1 MSAGLHPNGTD
12 EREKKEG
19 KRRQEKNTVR
29 LQGGCQMLIDRYDAE
44 DVFARVPEVAAQ
56 TDPVLKQIDH
66 LLDDDQLFGQ
76 VKADLGKRYRLTLVH
91 GRHSTPVEVIL
102 RMLLIKHL
110 YGWGYRETEERVADS
125 LVLRWFCRV
134 YFEPVPDSTTLF
146 RWAHTL
152 RPETLHALN
161 DRVVE
166 LAKQAKVT
174 KGRKL
179 RLDGTCVQTSIH
191 HPTDSGL
198 LVDSVR
204 VLSRFVQRA
213 KALVKDQVSNVQAT
227 CRSRLRSARQVAQ
240 RLHRLLRRKG
250 EEKEAQ
256 QKQLYQKLLQTAE
269 QMVRQAK
276 RVVQTLAKQTEVQ
289 ARRLQASV
297 EQVLPLVQRVIAQTR
312 ARVLE
317 GRKVA
322 SEEKVLSLFE
332 PHTQAIPRHKGGAQV
347 EFGRQ
352 VILDEVDGGIVT
364 RYAILSH
371 PSEHGQ
377 AVEAV
382 AHQQQVLGHPPQLV
396 AGDRGVHSADTEP
409 QLQAAGVKLVA
420 IPAMGNISAER
431 RAVEQSRRWKRGYR
445 WRAGIEGRIAS
456 LRRDYGWRRC
466 GYHGQEGMER
476 WLGLGVLASNL
487 RRIGLAQ
494 CA

>member
-1 MSAGLHPNGTD
+1 MPAGLHPDASD
-12 EREKKEG
+12 EREKKE
-19 KRRQEKNTVR
+19 RNSREDKNTAQ
-29 LQGGCQMLIDRYDAE
+29 LEGGCQMLIDRYDAE

-66 LLDDDQLFGQ
+66 VLDDDELFRQ
-76 VKADLGKRYRLTLVH
+76 VKADLGKRSRLTLVH

-134 YFEPVPDSTTLF
+134 YFESVPDSTTLF

-161 DRVVE
+161 DRVVQ
-166 LAKQAKVT
+166 LARQAKVT

-204 VLSRFVQRA
+204 VLSRLLQRA
-213 KALVKDQVSNVQAT
+213 KPLIEEQVANVQAA
-227 CRSRLRSARQVAQ
+227 CRSRLRSARQAAQ
-240 RLHRLLRRKG
+240 RLHRLLRRKTDEQ
-250 EEKEAQ
+250 EEQ
-256 QKQLYQKLLQTAE
+256 QKDLYGRLIQTTE

-276 RVVQTLAKQTEVQ
+276 RVVQTLAEQTEAQ
-289 ARRLQASV
+289 AKRLQASV
-297 EQVLPLVQRVIAQTR
+297 EQVLPLVERVIAQTR

-322 SEEKVLSLFE
+322 SQDKVLSLFE
-332 PHTQAIPRHKGGAQV
+332 PHTRAIPRHKGGAQV

-352 VILDEVDGGIVT
+352 VMLDEVDGGIVT
-364 RYAILSH
+364 RYQILSH

-382 AHQQQVLGHPPQLV
+382 AHQQQVLGQPPDLV
-396 AGDRGVHSADTEP
+396 AGDRGVHSAETE
-409 QLQAAGVKLVA
+409 QHLRAAGVKRVA
-420 IPAMGNISAER
+420 IPAEGKISAER
-431 RAVEQSRRWKRGYR
+431 RAVEQSRSWKRGYR

-466 GYHGQEGMER
+466 GYHGQDGMER